1 VRDDLRCKHN
11 DPTKD
16 RKVAKKSGKAFL
28 VVRVLH
34 SKVDFFFREKQ
45 NAKEKRYNRKE
56 RKGTVVCLSNIY
68 HFKAQFQ
75 SRTIRL
81 HLLLVNFCQHF
92 FHRSLFFFFYM
103 SDDYADNASDYSDP
117 LDSFQQNASGIEQSS
132 DHSTVD
138 QNDSDADSN
147 GEDSVKEDRAREMY
161 EESHPDKVQQL
172 QGGREI
178 ALQEAN
184 WSVSSHRLHWGPEKL
199 RDNNPLTYWQ

>member
-1 VRDDLRCKHN
+1 
-11 DPTKD
+11 
-16 RKVAKKSGKAFL
+16 
-28 VVRVLH
+28 
-34 SKVDFFFREKQ
+34 
-45 NAKEKRYNRKE
+45 
-56 RKGTVVCLSNIY
+56 
-68 HFKAQFQ
+68 
-75 SRTIRL
+75 
-81 HLLLVNFCQHF
+81 
-92 FHRSLFFFFYM
+92 M